1 MHQTLKT
8 SMYYGT
14 VIISCCV
21 RFMCISINFPF
32 LNSVTPKNR
41 SVYWPQTKKR
51 AAKGQKPPLQKQCY
65 IICVCCTQ
73 QIKLMLFFPLRWL
86 YLKST
91 ARHLLQF
98 MFGLFIF
105 SLYIWHCWAFY
116 SSEGKRVLKGKG
128 NKMKIT
134 LIKKNKALIHHIT
147 LTVTHFTVAGCL
159 S

>member
-41 SVYWPQTKKR
+41 SVYWPQTRKR

-86 YLKST
+86 YLKSLAVVYVWT
-91 ARHLLQF
+91 FHILSLHMALPGFLQL
-98 MFGLFIF
+98 G
-105 SLYIWHCWAFY
+105 
-116 SSEGKRVLKGKG
+116 RQKGPER
-128 NKMKIT
+128 
-134 LIKKNKALIHHIT
+134 
-147 LTVTHFTVAGCL
+147 
-159 S
+159 